1 MLILNSTLQSALI
14 ALSAESA
21 DSDWCATRPPAAFD
35 DSSASAQF
43 VTILHWG
50 EEVSHPVLRGDS
62 IVIDRITKT
71 QSVNLRPDP

>member
-1 MLILNSTLQSALI
+1 MQSHCR
-14 ALSAESA
+14 LSAESA